1 MSVKSLPNPV
11 VHDVGWNGLE
21 CRSKQVCNKD
31 IFAHM
36 ELDTRNKSEFPGKD
50 SYLTLELAFL
60 RL

>member
-11 VHDVGWNGLE
+11 EHDVGWNGLE

-50 SYLTLELAFL
+50 SYLTLE
-60 RL
+60 